1 MRLVIL
7 GATGGI
13 GRIVVQQ
20 AVKAGH
26 EVTAV
31 VRDPSA
37 LDVPGADVR
46 RADALDPAE
55 LTPIV
60 AGAGAVVSA
69 LGVRPP
75 VKGPVSLLSSGA
87 TSALK
92 AMEAVGVRRYL
103 MVSAAGA
110 FPEPVDGPLTRY
122 AVKPL
127 LNRFLRHSFDDTRD
141 AETIIRA
148 STVDWTIARPPRLL
162 DKPRTGRYRVGGER
176 GLKGALNI
184 SRADVADFLLR
195 SIEDRSTYRRAI
207 VIAR

>member
-13 GRIVVQQ
+13 GRLVVEQ

-37 LDVPGADVR
+37 LTVPGADVR
-46 RADALDPAE
+46 TANALDPAV

-60 AGAGAVVSA
+60 EGADAVVSA

-75 VKGPVSLLSSGA
+75 IKGPVSLQSSGA

-92 AMEAVGVRRYL
+92 AMEATGVRRYL

-110 FPEPVDGPLTRY
+110 FYEKADDLVTRLV
-122 AVKPL
+122 AKPI
-127 LNRFLRHSFDDTRD
+127 LNRILRYSFDDTRD
-141 AETIIRA
+141 AEKIVGA
-148 STVDWTIARPPRLL
+148 SPVDWTIARPPRLT
-162 DKPRTGRYRVGGER
+162 DKPRTGRYRIGDDR
-176 GLKGALNI
+176 GLKRPFTI
-184 SRADVADFLLR
+184 SRADVADFLIR
-195 SIEDRSTYRRAI
+195 SIENPDTFRRAV
-207 VIAR
+207 VIAN